1 MTPMECGRFLENDIE
16 IDNAYSVAA
25 TAGETPVIF
34 LSPFNIFIHAQY
46 GLLEIKIHKE
56 DAHSAGETPTNSDDL
71 GNHFICFVCV
81 DGQDGRKAGPI
92 SHGASSLATL
102 LRKIIE
108 KNPDTLNF
116 NVIAISKRT

>member
-1 MTPMECGRFLENDIE
+1 MTPMEVSRGRFLEISSQIE
-16 IDNAYSVAA
+16 DGTLLQASDYV
-25 TAGETPVIF
+25 
-34 LSPFNIFIHAQY
+34 NI
-46 GLLEIKIHKE
+46 
-56 DAHSAGETPTNSDDL
+56 
-71 GNHFICFVCV
+71 HFICVTDVDV

-102 LRKIIE
+102 LKKIIE

>member
-1 MTPMECGRFLENDIE
+1 MTPMECGRFLENDSE
-16 IDNAYSVAA
+16 IDDAYSVAA
-25 TAGETPVIF
+25 TADETP
-34 LSPFNIFIHAQY
+34 

-71 GNHFICFVCV
+71 GNQFICFVCV

-102 LRKIIE
+102 LKIIE
-108 KNPDTLNF
+108 KNPETLNF